1 MKVLRRSDVKKKGL
15 KEVKKREIDRLH
27 RRLKR
32 GWAQKN
38 RKILRVAFFYVI
50 NIYFLCTA

>member
-1 MKVLRRSDVKKKGL
+1 MKVLRRSDGKKKGL
-15 KEVKKREIDRLH
+15 KEVKKRKIDRLH

>member
-1 MKVLRRSDVKKKGL
+1 MKVLRRSDGKKGI
-15 KEVKKREIDRLH
+15 KRGEKRKIDRLH

-32 GWAQKN
+32 GWTQKN

>member
-1 MKVLRRSDVKKKGL
+1 MKVLRRSDGK
-15 KEVKKREIDRLH
+15 KEVKKRKIDRLH

>member
-1 MKVLRRSDVKKKGL
+1 MKVLRRSDGKKKGL
-15 KEVKKREIDRLH
+15 KEVKKRKIDRLH

-32 GWAQKN
+32 GWTQKN